1 MLHFVT
7 AIQYV
12 MLCVLGIIFEQNF
25 PLIRTNFIE
34 LFLEILYVIRKYDLD
49 GVNHLKYFKYL
60 AKNTKFGLRIWC
72 C

>member
-7 AIQYV
+7 AIHYV

-34 LFLEILYVIRKYDLD
+34 LFLEILYVIRKHDF
-49 GVNHLKYFKYL
+49 GWCESFKVF
-60 AKNTKFGLRIWC
+60 KVSC
-72 C
+72 

>member
-34 LFLEILYVIRKYDLD
+34 LFLEILYVIRKYDF
-49 GVNHLKYFKYL
+49 GWCESFKV
-60 AKNTKFGLRIWC
+60 F
-72 C
+72 